1 MRQNR
6 TRALVFRLLMILYVA
21 AVAWLCFANF
31 HRLPDVPRTFFGI
44 PTDKVVHFCMFFPFP
59 ILAFLAYDPYT
70 QTPWQALAA
79 LVSICAVGGIFAGC
93 TELIQEQ
100 LTYRSKDIND
110 FGADCLAIGIAGVLV
125 FLIDVLKMRKKK

>member
-70 QTPWQALAA
+70 RTPWQALAA

-93 TELIQEQ
+93 TEFIQEQ
-100 LTYRSKDIND
+100 LTYRSKDIHD

>member
-1 MRQNR
+1 MKQNR

-21 AVAWLCFANF
+21 AVAWLCFSNF

-70 QTPWQALAA
+70 RTPWQALAA

>member
-6 TRALVFRLLMILYVA
+6 TRTLVFRLLMILYVA

-70 QTPWQALAA
+70 RTPWQALAA

>member
-31 HRLPDVPRTFFGI
+31 HRLPDVPRTFFGV

-70 QTPWQALAA
+70 RTPWQALAA

-93 TELIQEQ
+93 TEFIQEQ
-100 LTYRSKDIND
+100 LTYRSKDIHD

>member
-1 MRQNR
+1 MKQNR

-21 AVAWLCFANF
+21 AVTWLCFANF

-70 QTPWQALAA
+70 RTPWQALAA

>member
-1 MRQNR
+1 MKQNR

-70 QTPWQALAA
+70 RTPWQALAA

-125 FLIDVLKMRKKK
+125 FLIDVFKMRKKK